1 MNSDL
6 ARRSLQAV
14 IWSYLGGGGK
24 IVAQLLI
31 QILLAR
37 MLGPAVFGQYAA
49 VLVVIGFG
57 WLFADSGFGAA
68 LVQKKVLSDDDVG
81 YALGWVLLLSLVS
94 GLVVSVLS
102 PLIAQAMGEPD
113 LSKPLMACGP
123 IIVLQALSNLSAS
136 LMRRN
141 LDMKRSQIIQLA
153 AYILGFGLV
162 AIVLADL
169 GAGVWSLVV
178 GFLVQT
184 LIVLIFSYAVVR
196 HTLIPRLRGDAEL
209 RSFGFGVLGTNLA
222 NWSIDNLDRF
232 LIGRQW
238 GIAALG
244 SYAAAS
250 NLSRVPTSLLVA
262 SVQSVV
268 FSSASRVQDEP
279 EKLRRGYIAIAS
291 LTALLTL
298 PLTMGLALKAEFIIH
313 LLYGDRWNEAGT
325 LFAAFCVALPS
336 YVLLS
341 VTGPTLWAIGAVGR
355 ELRVQVIT
363 AIVLLVGLLLL
374 SGYPLAEA
382 VWLLPC
388 LYLMRFVLVY
398 IALAS
403 RINLPLKEFLQG
415 MFGGFIL
422 ATLVAFIDS
431 GSDYIF
437 ETPSNLKYVWE
448 LSQMILEAVA
458 CLVAIRISPRFMIG
472 PNLSQMLLSRSID
485 SKLAKILCTLIALK
499 GISP

>member
-1 MNSDL
+1 MKSDL
-6 ARRSLQAV
+6 ARRSVQAV

-31 QILLAR
+31 QIWLAR
-37 MLGPAVFGQYAA
+37 MLGPTVFGQYAA

-68 LVQKKVLSDDDVG
+68 LVQKKEITDEDVG
-81 YALGWVLLLSLVS
+81 YALGWVLLLS
-94 GLVVSVLS
+94 VLS
-102 PLIAQAMGEPD
+102 GGIVSATSPYIAQAMGEPQ
-113 LSKPLMACGP
+113 LYLPVMVCGP
-123 IIVLQALSNLSAS
+123 IIVLQALSNLSVS

-153 AYILGFGLV
+153 AYVFGFGLV
-162 AIVLADL
+162 AIVLAYL

-196 HTLIPRLRGDAEL
+196 HTLRPRLRGDVGL
-209 RSFGFGVLGTNLA
+209 RRFGFGVLGTNLA
-222 NWSIDNLDRF
+222 NWAIENLDRF
-232 LIGRQW
+232 LVGRQW

-268 FSSASRVQDEP
+268 FSSASRVQDDLD
-279 EKLRRGYIAIAS
+279 KLRRGYISIAS
-291 LTALLTL
+291 LTALITL
-298 PLTMGLALKAEFIIH
+298 PLTVLLALKADFVIH
-313 LLYGDRWNEAGT
+313 LLYGDRWSEAGA

-341 VTGPTLWAIGAVGR
+341 VTGPTLWAVGAVGR
-355 ELRVQVIT
+355 EFRVQVFT

-374 SGYPLAEA
+374 SPYPLAVA
-382 VWLLPC
+382 VWLVPC
-388 LYLMRFVLVY
+388 VYLMRFALVY
-398 IALAS
+398 VALAN
-403 RINLPLKEFLQG
+403 RIKLPFATFLQG
-415 MFGGFIL
+415 MAGGFVL
-422 ATLVAFIDS
+422 AALVALIEL
-431 GSDYIF
+431 GSDHLVEKPFVGGYWWAACQI
-437 ETPSNLKYVWE
+437 
-448 LSQMILEAVA
+448 ILEAGA
-458 CLVAIRISPRFMIG
+458 CLAAVRFTPRFMVG
-472 PNLSQMLLSRSID
+472 PELSRMLLSRAAD
-485 SKLAKILCTLIALK
+485 SKLAKALCSLIALK
-499 GISP
+499 GLRQ